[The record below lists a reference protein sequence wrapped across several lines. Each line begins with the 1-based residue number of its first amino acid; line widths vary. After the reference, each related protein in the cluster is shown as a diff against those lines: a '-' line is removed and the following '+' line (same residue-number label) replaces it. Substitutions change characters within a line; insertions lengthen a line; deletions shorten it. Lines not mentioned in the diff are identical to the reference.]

1 MMMPITA
8 EIMFVIPELAL
19 LALACLVLVC
29 DVFSTSPNKLTTYWL
44 AQLSLVAVI
53 FLVIYLAPD
62 ERVSVFH
69 HHFILDPLSVVL
81 KVTVCAASFVVFLY
95 SYHYFKER
103 GLLQGEYFVLGLFA
117 VLGMLVMVSAYS
129 MLTVYLGLELMS
141 LSLYAMVAMHKE
153 SGTASE
159 AAMKYFVLG
168 ALASG
173 LLLYGISILYG
184 ISGTLVLPE
193 LADYIGSQADNRI
206 AGIFGL
212 VFIVVGI
219 AFKLGAVPFHSW
231 LPDVYEGSPTAVT
244 LFLASAPKVAAF
256 AMAIR
261 LLIDGLQPLH
271 VDWQGMLI
279 ILSILSMAV
288 GNIIAIAQTNIK
300 RMLAYSAIAHA
311 GFLILGIL
319 PGLQPSLGTTY
330 AGALFYVIAYV
341 IMSMGAFGFIIL
353 SGRKGHEADRLD
365 DFKGLAE
372 ASPWF
377 AFIML
382 LFMFSLAGVP
392 PFLGFWAKW
401 FVIKE
406 VIAIGH
412 IWLAI
417 LAVVF
422 SVVGVYYYLRIV
434 KLMYF
439 DQPETMP
446 EISASR
452 QVRMV
457 VSLNGLALLVLG
469 FVPGELIRICT
480 TVLGL

>member
-1 MMMPITA
+1 MIMPITA
-8 EIMFVIPELAL
+8 EILFVLPELAL

-29 DVFSTSPNKLTTYWL
+29 DVFSKSPDKRLTYLL
-44 AQLSLVAVI
+44 AQVSLAVVAG
-53 FLVIYLAPD
+53 LVIYLYPDAP
-62 ERVSVFH
+62 VAAFH
-69 HHFILDPLSVVL
+69 QHYILDPLSAVL
-81 KVTVCAASFVVFLY
+81 KVTVCVASILVFLF
-95 SYHYFKER
+95 SYHYFRQRE
-103 GLLQGEYFVLGLFA
+103 LLQGEYFVLGLFA
-117 VLGMLVMVSAYS
+117 VLGMLVMISAHS

-141 LSLYAMVAMHKE
+141 LSLYAMVAMNKE

-184 ISGTLVLPE
+184 VSGTLILPE
-193 LADYIGSQADNRI
+193 LAAYLGSPVDNRI
-206 AGIFGL
+206 AFLFGL
-212 VFIVVGI
+212 VFVVVGI

-244 LFLASAPKVAAF
+244 LFLATAPKVAAF

-261 LLIDGLQPLH
+261 LLIDGMQPLH
-271 VDWQGMLI
+271 ADWQGMLV
-279 ILSILSMAV
+279 ILSLLSMAA
-288 GNIIAIAQTNIK
+288 GNIVAISQSNIK
-300 RMLAYSAIAHA
+300 RMLAWSAIAHA

-319 PGLQPSLGTTY
+319 PGLQAGQGATY

-353 SGRKGHEADRLD
+353 AGRKGHEADNLD
-365 DFKGLAE
+365 DYKGLAD

-377 AFIML
+377 ALVML

-401 FVIKE
+401 YVIKE
-406 VIAIGH
+406 VVAIGH
-412 IWLAI
+412 IWLAV
-417 LAVVF
+417 LAVIF
-422 SVVGVYYYLRIV
+422 SVIGAYYYLRVV

-439 DQPETMP
+439 DRADTAP
-446 EISASR
+446 EIGTDL
-452 QVRMV
+452 QVRML
-457 VSLNGLALLVLG
+457 VSLTGLAVLALG
-469 FVPGELIRICT
+469 FAPGGLIRMCT
-480 TVLGL
+480 AVLGL